1 MNEEKAN
8 TLYKKYPK
16 ILSNVYFE
24 IGDGWY
30 DIIDTLCFQIQ
41 NHIDWSRQQKAR
53 VLLINRAI
61 KSSQKGNDWLM
72 KKLYEPNYAA
82 RLIRGGIQEVPE
94 ACGQVVAIQV
104 KEKFGTLRF
113 YYDGGD
119 QYVRGAVSMAEGLTE
134 RVCETC
140 GNPGKICGG
149 NWIRVTCDLHDKK
162 NSQDQLRLPF

>member
-8 TLYKKYPK
+8 TLYKKFPK
-16 ILSNVYFE
+16 ILNKVYFD
-24 IGDGWY
+24 IDDGWY

-41 NHIDWSRQQKAR
+41 QHIDYSREMKAR

-61 KSSQKGNDWLM
+61 KSCQKGNDWLM

-82 RLIRGGIQEVPE
+82 RLIREGIQKVPE
-94 ACGQVVAIQV
+94 ACEQVVAIQI

-119 QYVRGAVSMAEGLTE
+119 RYIRGLVTMAEALTE
-134 RVCETC
+134 RVCEKC
-140 GNPGKICGG
+140 GNPGKIRGG
-149 NWIRVTCDLHDKK
+149 SWIRVTCDLHDRKHSDK
-162 NSQDQLRLPF
+162 QIGLPI